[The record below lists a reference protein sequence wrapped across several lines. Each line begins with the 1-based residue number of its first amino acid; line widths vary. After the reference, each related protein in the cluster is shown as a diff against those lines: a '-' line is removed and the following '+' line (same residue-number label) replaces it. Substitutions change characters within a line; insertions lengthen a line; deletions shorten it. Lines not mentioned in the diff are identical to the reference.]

1 MIFLSEPYITDFMS
15 VTYIFAIT
23 GTYHLPRNSCEF
35 LRFGGDYLRARGAR
49 CSPGGRLQIQKR
61 KAARRSFFMAVLQKK
76 KLACFSV
83 ILPQKKDTDVVRVFA
98 FLDLA
103 ERGGFEP
110 PEPIRVQRFSRPPRS
125 TAPASLRSFRGQGLW
140 FGSEAEICRQRQ
152 TRWYIPASLRGWQR

>member
-1 MIFLSEPYITDFMS
+1 MFIFIFPQIYMVSTSKYDVAIRGITFAPQALGVPLGGEASDPKTQSSKAQLFMTAGRENKL
-15 VTYIFAIT
+15 VCFPA
-23 GTYHLPRNSCEF
+23 SCH
-35 LRFGGDYLRARGAR
+35 
-49 CSPGGRLQIQKR
+49 
-61 KAARRSFFMAVLQKK
+61 
-76 KLACFSV
+76 
-83 ILPQKKDTDVVRVFA
+83 KKDTDVVRVFA